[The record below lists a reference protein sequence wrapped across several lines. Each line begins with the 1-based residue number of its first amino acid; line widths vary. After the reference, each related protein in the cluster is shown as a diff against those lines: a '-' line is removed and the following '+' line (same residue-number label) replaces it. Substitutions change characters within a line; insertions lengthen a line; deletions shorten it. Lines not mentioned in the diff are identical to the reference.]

1 MTAFQAVL
9 LILLAAAG
17 TVVVLTRTPRKQVIA
32 MSFYGLL
39 LSLLFL
45 AIQAPD
51 VALSQLAVGAA
62 AVPLM
67 LLVALANVRRELHK

>member
-51 VALSQLAVGAA
+51 VALSQLAVGAV

>member
-1 MTAFQAVL
+1 VTAFQAVL

-51 VALSQLAVGAA
+51 VALSQLAVGAV

>member
-9 LILLAAAG
+9 LILLAAGG
-17 TVVVLTRTPRKQVIA
+17 TVVVLTRTPRKQVIT

-51 VALSQLAVGAA
+51 VALSQLAVGAV

>member
-1 MTAFQAVL
+1 M
-9 LILLAAAG
+9 
-17 TVVVLTRTPRKQVIA
+17 PRKQVIA

-45 AIQAPD
+45 AMQAPD
-51 VALSQLAVGAA
+51 VALSQLAVGAV

-67 LLVALANVRRELHK
+67 LLVALANVRKELHK